1 MTSRWR
7 EARASRTTMTRHL
20 RLTLWTVFAG
30 IVVIS
35 MTTIAASDRDDD
47 DDDDRDGS
55 PYAIGLWGD
64 LPYSSVQETGVA
76 NLITDMN
83 RQRLAFTVHDGD
95 LKQGNGDPVCNF
107 AMYSKALGFFNSLN
121 APAMFTPGDNDW
133 TDCDRPLNGGFDSLD
148 RLSFER
154 QFFFSDEFSLGQHR
168 LHQRV
173 QTDPLCL
180 GGSNAA
186 PSFEA
191 CVENRRWTVGRVT
204 YATLNIQGSCNN
216 LCGVAFNTDEH
227 AARNAADI
235 AWMNETFDRALPRPR
250 DAYAFVDVDGG
261 ATDRTTTALR
271 AAYATDQVVKVETRD
286 GFAEAKSAWL
296 SKMLN
301 VIYALLALSVIVSLF
316 GIVNTL
322 ALAVFERTR
331 EIGMLRAVGMSRR
344 QARRMIR
351 HEAMMTSLLGAAL
364 GLPVGLALAALAT
377 KGLGSY
383 GLRLSVPLTSL
394 VTFVVLSLIVG
405 VLAAVLPARRAGK
418 LNVLAAL
425 SYE

>member
-7 EARASRTTMTRHL
+7 EARASRTTMTRHS
-20 RLTLWTVFAG
+20 RLTLWTVLAG

-47 DDDDRDGS
+47 DDDDGDGS
-55 PYAIGLWGD
+55 AYAIGLWGD
-64 LPYSSVQETGVA
+64 LPYSSVQETGVE
-76 NLITDMN
+76 NLIRDMN

-216 LCGVAFNTDEH
+216 LCGVAFNTEEY

-235 AWMNETFDRALPRPR
+235 AWMNDT
-250 DAYAFVDVDGG
+250 
-261 ATDRTTTALR
+261 
-271 AAYATDQVVKVETRD
+271 
-286 GFAEAKSAWL
+286 FAEATRRQSVAIMFISQADPGFSQFEFDAPQRDPKTLAQTSGPSSTPAAANFDGF
-296 SKMLN
+296 KEF
-301 VIYALLALSVIVSLF
+301 LLALRSKVIAF
-316 GIVNTL
+316 GKPVTYVHGDSHYFRIDKPLMDPAGLVRLQNFTRVETFGDHAEGSNNDVQWVKVLVDPGTPEVFAYQPQIIPANQAIV
-322 ALAVFERTR
+322 AV
-331 EIGMLRAVGMSRR
+331 
-344 QARRMIR
+344 
-351 HEAMMTSLLGAAL
+351 
-364 GLPVGLALAALAT
+364 P
-377 KGLGSY
+377 
-383 GLRLSVPLTSL
+383 
-394 VTFVVLSLIVG
+394 
-405 VLAAVLPARRAGK
+405 
-418 LNVLAAL
+418 
-425 SYE
+425 